1 MSLDTVPTPTPSPA
15 DPPAA
20 ARHDGEWVAA
30 LQAILADPR
39 CVRVHYQP
47 IVDLQRG
54 IVRGYE
60 ALARFPEAPG
70 ITPRDWFTAAARLG
84 YAGALEAQLLQAALV
99 TRPLLVRDRFVA
111 VNVTPAALLSD
122 EVRAVLAAERSLEL
136 LVVELVDDEDGGAA
150 DADAVAVALAEL
162 RKRCAMVAVHVA
174 GGEGRSLD
182 RVAALRPHFVKA
194 GGALVARAEQDD
206 ACAEIV
212 RALCRF
218 ATRVDAWVV
227 AEGIETTEQLDALAG
242 LGVPL
247 GQGFALGRP
256 VAAMGELDRDVA
268 RRMRRRSL
276 GGSDTER
283 LAGLGEAALVVP
295 AQDGTTAVTGAFAAD
310 PEADYVVVLGSGGRP
325 CGVVDRTGHDHG
337 AVPLPPLCLDGV
349 TPVADAARRAMARP
363 LESRFA
369 PIVLVDPQGGY
380 AGVVAIDRIVGALAR

>member
-1 MSLDTVPTPTPSPA
+1 MSLDTVPTPTPSPD

-20 ARHDGEWVAA
+20 AWHDGDWVAR
-30 LQAILADPR
+30 LREILADPR
-39 CVRVHYQP
+39 SVRVHYQP

-54 IVRGYE
+54 MVRGYE

-70 ITPRDWFTAAARLG
+70 ITPRDWFAAAARLG

-99 TRPLLVRDRFVA
+99 TRPLLVRDRFAA
-111 VNVTPAALLSD
+111 VNVSAAALLSD
-122 EVRAVLAAERSLEL
+122 EVRVVLAAERSLEQM
-136 LVVELVDDEDGGAA
+136 VVELVEDEDGGGA
-150 DADAVAVALAEL
+150 DADAVAEALAEL
-162 RKRCAMVAVHVA
+162 RKRGAMVAVHVA
-174 GGEGRSLD
+174 GGEDRSLD

-194 GGALVARAEQDD
+194 GGALVARAEQDN
-206 ACAEIV
+206 ACAEII

-227 AEGIETTEQLDALAG
+227 AAGIETPEQLDALAG

-256 VAAMGELDRDVA
+256 VASMGELDRDVA

-325 CGVVDRTGHDHG
+325 CGVVDRTGHEHG